1 MNKRVVLHND
11 YAPVG
16 NLPLPYP
23 CEMPRVM
30 PKPLLQGYE
39 STKMVKKL
47 PLYRYEST
55 KMVKKLPSYRYE
67 SSFLATAKLL

>member
-1 MNKRVVLHND
+1 MLKKED
-11 YAPVG
+11 APVG

-23 CEMPRVM
+23 CEMPKVM

-47 PLYRYEST
+47 PLYRYESS
-55 KMVKKLPSYRYE
+55 LLE
-67 SSFLATAKLL
+67 TAKLL